1 MKSGVSLFSQNP
13 NTSNADVQTSEIVTN
28 CQSNICTTDVHNRD
42 REKETEDE
50 YLMFPVNTYF

>member
-1 MKSGVSLFSQNP
+1 MKSGVSLLSQNP

-28 CQSNICTTDVHNRD
+28 CQSNVCTADVHNRD

-50 YLMFPVNTYF
+50 YLMFPVKTYF